1 LEQLYVAG
9 QFKRRVAPA
18 AQSGKVADSMNDIAA
33 QPAVAPAL
41 PKGPRRAAVLFIF
54 ATALM
59 DVISLGIMIP
69 VLPNLVKQ
77 FAGGDT
83 ALAAHYTKFFA
94 VTWGLMQFF
103 FGPVVGMLSD
113 RFGRRPV
120 LLLSIFGLGVDYV
133 FMAVAPTLSWLFVGR
148 VINGITSASFSTAN
162 AYVAD
167 VTPPQERA
175 KAFGLLGA
183 AFGVGFLV
191 GPAIG
196 GFLGN
201 INLRLPFWVAAGLA
215 AINWLYGFFVLPESL
230 PPERRTP
237 VLNWRK
243 ANPVGALTFLRE
255 RPNLLGLVS
264 INVLYLFAHNVFPS
278 IFVLYVGYRFNWGP
292 LAASIMLVATGLTQ
306 ILMQTLV
313 VGRVVKAVGERGAL
327 LMGLVSATLAFLA
340 YGLAAT
346 PFWFFVGVPAGA
358 MGALIMPGLQSL
370 MSRRVAGNEQGRL
383 QGVNSAF
390 MGLTAIFGPQV
401 YLSLLEFSVD
411 HNAQLHQPGIP
422 IVFAAA
428 FCLAAFVLAVA
439 VAKPVA
445 DVH

>member
-1 LEQLYVAG
+1 
-9 QFKRRVAPA
+9 
-18 AQSGKVADSMNDIAA
+18 MNDAA
-33 QPAVAPAL
+33 THPQVTPAL
-41 PKGPRRAAVLFIF
+41 PQGPRKAAVLFIF

-83 ALAAHYTKFFA
+83 ALAAQYTVAFA

-103 FGPVVGMLSD
+103 FGPIVGMLSD

-120 LLLSIFGLGVDYV
+120 LLLSIFGLGVDYI
-133 FMAVAPTLSWLFVGR
+133 FMALAPTLKWLFVGR

-196 GFLGN
+196 GALGN

-215 AINWLYGFFVLPESL
+215 VCNWLYGYFVLPESL

-237 VLNWRK
+237 ALNWRK
-243 ANPVGALTFLRE
+243 ANPVGALDFLRE
-255 RPNLLGLVS
+255 RTNLMGLVS

-292 LAASIMLVATGLTQ
+292 LAAAAMLIATGVTQ
-306 ILMQTLV
+306 ILVQTLV

-327 LMGLVSATLAFLA
+327 LIGLASATLAFLA
-340 YGLAAT
+340 YGLAPT
-346 PFWFFVGVPAGA
+346 PVWFFAGVPAGA
-358 MGALIMPGLQSL
+358 LGALIMPGLQSL
-370 MSRRVAGNEQGRL
+370 MSRRVAANEQGRL
-383 QGVNSAF
+383 QGLNSAF
-390 MGLTAIFGPQV
+390 MGLTAIFGPIL
-401 YLSLLEFSVD
+401 YLSMLAFAVRHD
-411 HNAQLHQPGIP
+411 AQLHQPGIP
-422 IVFAAA
+422 IVIAGVFCAAA
-428 FCLAAFVLAVA
+428 FALAYA

>member
-1 LEQLYVAG
+1 MN
-9 QFKRRVAPA
+9 
-18 AQSGKVADSMNDIAA
+18 AQSNEAASNEAIAVNPEVPVL
-33 QPAVAPAL
+33 PAG
-41 PKGPRRAAVLFIF
+41 GPRKAAVLFIF

-59 DVISLGIMIP
+59 DVVSLGIMIP

-83 ALAAHYTKFFA
+83 ALAAQYTLAFA

-103 FGPVVGMLSD
+103 FGPIVGMLSD

-120 LLLSIFGLGVDYV
+120 LLLSIFGLGVDYL
-133 FMAVAPTLSWLFVGR
+133 FMALAPTLGWLFVGR

-196 GFLGN
+196 GALGN

-215 AINWLYGFFVLPESL
+215 VCNWLYGYFVLPESL
-230 PPERRTP
+230 PPSRRTP
-237 VLNWRK
+237 ALNWRR
-243 ANPVGALTFLRE
+243 ANPVGALSFLRE
-255 RPNLLGLVS
+255 RTNLTGLVS

-292 LAASIMLVATGLTQ
+292 FAAAAMLIATGLTQ
-306 ILMQTLV
+306 ILVQTLL
-313 VGRVVKAVGERGAL
+313 VGRVVRAIGERGAL
-327 LMGLVSATLAFLA
+327 LTGLSSAILGFLV
-340 YGLAAT
+340 YGLSPT
-346 PFWFFVGVPAGA
+346 PPWFFVGVPAA
-358 MGALIMPGLQSL
+358 AFSALIMPGLQSL

-383 QGVNSAF
+383 QGLNSAF
-390 MGLTAIFGPQV
+390 MGLTAIFGPML
-401 YLSLLEFSVD
+401 YLSTLAFAVRHD
-411 HNAQLHQPGIP
+411 AQLHQPGIP
-422 IVFAAA
+422 IIIAAA
-428 FCLAAFVLAVA
+428 FCTAALVLAVL
-439 VAKPVA
+439 VAKPVE
-445 DVH
+445 DVT

>member
-1 LEQLYVAG
+1 
-9 QFKRRVAPA
+9 
-18 AQSGKVADSMNDIAA
+18 MNDTAA
-33 QPAVAPAL
+33 QPVVTPAVPQ
-41 PKGPRRAAVLFIF
+41 GPRKAAVLFIF

-83 ALAAHYTKFFA
+83 ALAAQYTIVFA
-94 VTWGLMQFF
+94 MTWGLMQFF
-103 FGPVVGMLSD
+103 FGPIVGMLSD

-120 LLLSIFGLGVDYV
+120 LLLSIFGLGVDYI
-133 FMAVAPTLSWLFVGR
+133 FMALAPTLGWLFVGR

-183 AFGVGFLV
+183 AFGVGFIV

-196 GFLGN
+196 GVLGD
-201 INLRLPFWVAAGLA
+201 INLRLPFWVSAGLA

-230 PPERRTP
+230 PPERRAP
-237 VLNWRK
+237 ALNWRK
-243 ANPVGALTFLRE
+243 ANPVGSLSFLRE
-255 RPNLLGLVS
+255 RTNLFGLVS
-264 INVLYLFAHNVFPS
+264 INVLFLMAHNVFPS
-278 IFVLYVGYRFNWGP
+278 IFVLFVGYRFNWGP
-292 LAASIMLVATGLTQ
+292 QAASMMLVATGLSQ
-306 ILMQTLV
+306 ILVQTLV
-313 VGRVVKAVGERGAL
+313 VGRVVKAAGERGAL
-327 LMGLVSATLAFLA
+327 LIGLVSATLAFLT

-346 PFWFFVGVPAGA
+346 PFWFFCGVPAGA
-358 MGALIMPGLQSL
+358 LGALVMPGLQSL
-370 MSRRVAGNEQGRL
+370 MSRRVPANEQGRL
-383 QGVNSAF
+383 QGLNSAF
-390 MGLTAIFGPQV
+390 MGLTAIIGPLL
-401 YLSLLEFSVD
+401 YLSLLAFAVRHD
-411 HNAQLHQPGIP
+411 VQLHQPGIP
-422 IVFAAA
+422 ILVAAV
-428 FCLAAFVLAVA
+428 FCLSAFGLAVK

>member
-1 LEQLYVAG
+1 
-9 QFKRRVAPA
+9 
-18 AQSGKVADSMNDIAA
+18 MNDVAT
-33 QPAVAPAL
+33 QPEVTPAPAL
-41 PKGPRRAAVLFIF
+41 PQGPRKAAVLFIF

-83 ALAAHYTKFFA
+83 ALAAQYTVAFA

-103 FGPVVGMLSD
+103 FGPIVGMLSD

-120 LLLSIFGLGVDYV
+120 LLLSIFGLGVDYI
-133 FMAVAPTLSWLFVGR
+133 FMALAPTLKWLFVGR

-167 VTPPQERA
+167 VTAPQDRA
-175 KAFGLLGA
+175 KAFGMLGA
-183 AFGVGFLV
+183 AFGIGFLV

-196 GFLGN
+196 GALGN
-201 INLRLPFWVAAGLA
+201 INLRLPFWVAAALA
-215 AINWLYGFFVLPESL
+215 VCNWLYGYFVLPESL

-237 VLNWRK
+237 TLNWRK
-243 ANPVGALTFLRE
+243 ANPVGALDFLRE
-255 RPNLLGLVS
+255 RTNLLGLVS

-292 LAASIMLVATGLTQ
+292 LAAAAMLIATGLTQ
-306 ILMQTLV
+306 ILVQTLL
-313 VGRVVKAVGERGAL
+313 VGRVVKALGERGAL
-327 LMGLVSATLAFLA
+327 LIGLASAMLAFLA
-340 YGLAAT
+340 YGLAPT
-346 PFWFFVGVPAGA
+346 PLWFFAGVPAGA

-370 MSRRVAGNEQGRL
+370 MSRRVAANEQGRL
-383 QGVNSAF
+383 QGLNSAF
-390 MGLTAIFGPQV
+390 MGLTAIFGPML
-401 YLSLLEFSVD
+401 YLSMLAFAVRHD
-411 HNAQLHQPGIP
+411 AQLHQPGIP
-422 IVFAAA
+422 IVIAAA
-428 FCLAAFVLAVA
+428 FCTAALALAIK

>member
-1 LEQLYVAG
+1 
-9 QFKRRVAPA
+9 
-18 AQSGKVADSMNDIAA
+18 MNDAA
-33 QPAVAPAL
+33 THPQLTPAL
-41 PKGPRRAAVLFIF
+41 PQGPRKAAVLFIF

-83 ALAAHYTKFFA
+83 ALAAQYTVAFA

-103 FGPVVGMLSD
+103 FGPIVGMLSD

-120 LLLSIFGLGVDYV
+120 LLLSIFGLGVDYI
-133 FMAVAPTLSWLFVGR
+133 FMALAPTLKWLFVGR

-196 GFLGN
+196 GALGN

-215 AINWLYGFFVLPESL
+215 VCNWLYGYFVLPESL

-237 VLNWRK
+237 ALNWRK
-243 ANPVGALTFLRE
+243 ANPVGALDFLRE
-255 RPNLLGLVS
+255 RTNLMGLVS

-292 LAASIMLVATGLTQ
+292 LAAAAMLIATGVTQ
-306 ILMQTLV
+306 ILVQTLV

-327 LMGLVSATLAFLA
+327 LIGLASATLAFLA
-340 YGLAAT
+340 YGLAPT
-346 PFWFFVGVPAGA
+346 PVWFFAGVPAGA
-358 MGALIMPGLQSL
+358 LGALIMPGLQSL
-370 MSRRVAGNEQGRL
+370 MSRRVAANEQGRL
-383 QGVNSAF
+383 QGLNSAF
-390 MGLTAIFGPQV
+390 MGLTAIFGPIL
-401 YLSLLEFSVD
+401 YLSVLAFAVRHD
-411 HNAQLHQPGIP
+411 AQLHQPGIP
-422 IVFAAA
+422 IVIAGVFCAAA
-428 FCLAAFVLAVA
+428 FALAYA